1 MRGLILLILALIL
14 AAVLIPIGFA
24 YGIVSA
30 VLSAMDYYL
39 FKIAKSIDQ
48 HGNVVC
54 AHLFNDTLIKKGG
67 YRFGDEDKT
76 ISHVIGKNKVD
87 GTLTGLGV
95 WLDRVLD
102 RIDKDH
108 SVKSIGH

>member
-1 MRGLILLILALIL
+1 MRGLVLLILALML
-14 AAVLIPIGFA
+14 SAVLLPIGFA
-24 YGIVSA
+24 YGIVTMIFNSI
-30 VLSAMDYYL
+30 DRYL
-39 FKIAKSIDQ
+39 FRIAKSIDQ

-54 AHLFNDTLIKKGG
+54 SNLFNDTLIKKGG
-67 YRFGDEDKT
+67 YKFGDEDKT

-87 GTLTGLGV
+87 GTLTRLGL
-95 WLDRVLD
+95 WLDRLLD